1 VTRRIL
7 ALAFLLLPGTLRA
20 EETLGYYRFP
30 AIHGDTVVF
39 AAEGDLWRVDRKGGV
54 ATRLT
59 THPAEESN
67 PAISPDGR
75 TIAFSAA
82 YEGPTE
88 VYTMPIDGGLPV
100 RRTFEGEGRSGAM
113 VVGWT
118 PTGEILYATGHDT
131 RLPGTELARLDPATG
146 RRTLIPLAQA
156 SDGAFTPDGKT
167 LFFTRFAFQ
176 GSHTKRYKGGAVQN
190 LWRYS
195 ATSGDADAEAA
206 PLTADFAGTSKSP
219 MLWQGR
225 VYFVS
230 DRDGTMNL
238 WSMDEEGKDLR
249 QLTSH
254 QGWDVT
260 SPDLSDGRIVYQLG
274 ADLRIFDIA
283 AHQDAPLPVRLISDF
298 DQLRETWVKK
308 PGDFL
313 TAAELSPTG
322 DRLVLTARG
331 QVFVTPVKPGRIV
344 EVTRKPGV
352 RYREARFT
360 ADGKSVFALSDET
373 GEVEFWKFPANGVGK
388 AEPLTSDGKV
398 IRWEGEAS
406 PDGRWIAHHDKSQQL
421 WVLDLK
427 SRKQTRIATSASPYG
442 DFQDLAWSPDSRWLA
457 WSVAGANSFNRIYL
471 YNVVTART
479 VALTTDRFNSTCPAW
494 SRDGKW
500 IYFLSDRSLRT
511 LVHSPWGAR
520 QPDPY
525 LTATTGI
532 FAVALKKGTRSPF
545 QMPDELH
552 PAKPKDAKED
562 DEVEADEPKG
572 DKEKSDKEKGKA
584 KEKAK
589 DKDKDD
595 DADKSKAPPKVA
607 IDLDGLAS
615 RLYEVPAPPGNYESL
630 KANED
635 RLFWLAT
642 QPGIDNDTMAL
653 ETIPFDPEKTD
664 PKPLLVDV
672 EDYGLSADG
681 KKLMLHKGD
690 DLFVLDA
697 ADAVAGD
704 DLLSDK
710 ELAKAKVDLSGWTF
724 PFSPREQW
732 QQMFRE
738 AWRLERDYFYDP
750 KMHGVDW
757 PAMLEKY
764 RPLSLRVTSRAELD
778 DLLGQMVS
786 ELSALHTFVHG
797 GEYRKGDETIEVASL
812 GATLVRD
819 ESAGG
824 WKVEHLY
831 RTDPDLPAAA
841 GPLRAPGVDIDEGD
855 VIESINGVP
864 TLPVTDLGALL
875 RNQADKQVLLR
886 VKDARTHAS
895 RDVVAVPVSPKD
907 AAELRYSDWE
917 VSRRFAV
924 EEKGKAEIGYVHLR
938 AMGGEDYTSWARD
951 FYPVFD
957 RPGLI
962 IDVRNNR
969 GGNIESWILAKL
981 LRKAWFWWQ
990 PREGGPYPNMPYA
1003 FRGHLAVLVNEGTSS
1018 DGEAFAEGV
1027 KRLGLGKVFGNRT
1040 WGGEIWLSSSN
1051 ILVDKGIAT
1060 AAEFGVYGP
1069 DGLWLIEGHG
1079 VDPDTV
1085 VEDTP
1090 HATFEGKDAQL
1101 DAAIQYLQEKIK
1113 AEPVPVPKAPAYP
1126 NKSLIYPK
1134 KGERRSPTQ

>member
-1 VTRRIL
+1 VTRRIF
-7 ALAFLLLPGTLRA
+7 ALAFLLLPWTLRA

-30 AIHGDTVVF
+30 ALHGDTVVF
-39 AAEGDLWRVDRKGGV
+39 AAEGDLWRVDRRGGV
-54 ATRLT
+54 AARLT
-59 THPAEESN
+59 THPAEESH

-88 VYTMPIDGGLPV
+88 VYTMPVDGGLPV
-100 RRTFEGEGRSGAM
+100 RRTFEGEGRNGAL

-118 PTGEILYATGHDT
+118 PGGEILYATAHDT

-146 RRTLIPLAQA
+146 RRTLVPLAQA
-156 SDGAFTPDGKT
+156 SDGVYTADGKT

-190 LWRYS
+190 LWRY
-195 ATSGDADAEAA
+195 TEGDAEAT
-206 PLTADFAGTSKSP
+206 PLTADFAGTSKAAR
-219 MLWQGR
+219 LWQGR
-225 VYFVS
+225 LYFVS

-238 WSMDEEGKDLR
+238 WSMDETGKDLR
-249 QLTSH
+249 QLTFH

-274 ADLRIFDIA
+274 ADLRIYDIA
-283 AHQDAPLPVRLISDF
+283 AHQDAPLPVRLVSDF
-298 DQLRETWVKK
+298 DQLREAWVKK
-308 PGDFL
+308 PGDYL
-313 TAAELSPTG
+313 TAARLSPTG
-322 DRLVLTARG
+322 DRIVLTARG
-331 QVFVTPVKPGRIV
+331 QVFVVPAKAGRIV

-352 RYREARFT
+352 RYREARFLP
-360 ADGKSVFALSDET
+360 DGKSVFALSDES
-373 GEVEFWKFPANGVGK
+373 GEVEFWKLPANGVGQP
-388 AEPLTSDGKV
+388 EQLTSDAKV
-398 IRWEGEAS
+398 LRWEGEAS
-406 PDGRWIAHHDKSQQL
+406 PDGRWLAHHDKELQL
-421 WVLDLK
+421 WLLDLK

-442 DFQDLAWSPDSRWLA
+442 DFQDLAWSPDGRWLA

-471 YNVVTART
+471 YDTAKAKT
-479 VALTTDRFNSTCPAW
+479 VALTTDRFNSTSPAW

-511 LVHSPWGAR
+511 LVHSPWGTR

-532 FAVALKKGTRSPF
+532 FGVALKKGARSPF
-545 QMPDELH
+545 QLPDELH
-552 PAKPKDAKED
+552 PAKPKDKED
-562 DEVEADEPKG
+562 EQAEEAGPKA
-572 DKEKSDKEKGKA
+572 DKEKDKD

-589 DKDKDD
+589 DRAKEKEKDD
-595 DADKSKAPPKVA
+595 DPDKGKKPPKVE
-607 IDLDGLAS
+607 IDLDGLAA
-615 RLYEVPAPPGNYESL
+615 RLYEVPVPPGNYDSL
-630 KANED
+630 TAAED
-635 RLFWLAT
+635 RLFWLST
-642 QPGIDNDTMAL
+642 QPGVENDAMAL
-653 ETIPFDPEKTD
+653 VTVPFDPEKTE
-664 PKPLLVDV
+664 PKPVLTDV
-672 EDYGLSADG
+672 EDYDLSADG
-681 KKLMLHKGD
+681 KKLMLRKGD
-690 DLFVLDA
+690 DFYVFDV
-697 ADAVAGD
+697 ADAVAGE

-710 ELAKAKVDLSGWTF
+710 ELAKAKVDLAGWTF
-724 PFSPREQW
+724 PVSPREQW

-750 KMHGVDW
+750 RMHGVDW
-757 PAMLEKY
+757 PAMFEKY

-786 ELSALHTFVHG
+786 ELSALHTFVRG

-819 ESAGG
+819 EAAGG
-824 WKVEHLY
+824 WKVDHLY
-831 RTDPDLPAAA
+831 RADPDLPAAA
-841 GPLRAPGVDIDEGD
+841 GPLRAPGVEVDEGD
-855 VIESINGVP
+855 VILSINGVP
-864 TLPVTDLGALL
+864 TLPATDLGALL
-875 RNQADKQVLLR
+875 RNQTDKQVLLR
-886 VKDARTHAS
+886 VKDAKSHKE

-907 AAELRYSDWE
+907 AMDLRYSDWE
-917 VSRRFAV
+917 VSRRLAV
-924 EEKGKAEIGYVHLR
+924 EAKGKAEIGYVHLR
-938 AMGGEDYTSWARD
+938 AMSGEDYTSWARD

-1003 FRGHLAVLVNEGTSS
+1003 FRGHLAVLVDEGTSS

-1027 KRLGLGKVFGNRT
+1027 KRLGLGKVIGTRT

-1069 DGLWLIEGHG
+1069 EGLWLIEGHG
-1079 VDPDTV
+1079 VDPDMV
-1085 VEDTP
+1085 VDDTP
-1090 HATFEGKDAQL
+1090 HATFEGQDAQL

-1126 NKSLIYPK
+1126 NKALVYPR
-1134 KGERRSPTQ
+1134 ERKAKESDLQ